1 MNTTT
6 AAAEARV
13 TAATIRT
20 WCRRGVVTATKRAGR
35 WIVDATSLA
44 HRIAIG
50 AMHARKKAKAVFH
63 LDRSTSWR
71 TPGAFT
77 ATGPA
82 DELRAAFESGEAIT
96 LAGDFEGDRVHL
108 GITGETY
115 GDYGRTLET
124 IGEQARD
131 GETATYVIDSSR
143 LGDAPR
149 LAALIERE
157 QAEADAADARLA
169 AHDDDYLNNYY
180 E

>member
-6 AAAEARV
+6 AAAEAQV
-13 TAATIRT
+13 TVATIRT
-20 WCRRGVVTATKRAGR
+20 WCRRGVVAATKTAGR
-35 WIVDATSLA
+35 WIVDAASLA

-50 AMHARKKAKAVFH
+50 AMRARKAKTVFH

-71 TPGAFT
+71 TPGEFT

-124 IGEQARD
+124 IGEQSRD
-131 GETATYVIDSSR
+131 GETATYVIDSRR

-157 QAEADAADARLA
+157 QAEADAVDARLA